1 MKNRASNLLRA
12 AYVDVLALVSFMCFL
27 ELCLERY
34 ILILVVI
41 KYVLSSN
48 IRC

>member
-12 AYVDVLALVSFMCFL
+12 AYVDVRALVIFMCFL

-34 ILILVVI
+34 ILNSRSNKI
-41 KYVLSSN
+41 YVEFKH
-48 IRC
+48 